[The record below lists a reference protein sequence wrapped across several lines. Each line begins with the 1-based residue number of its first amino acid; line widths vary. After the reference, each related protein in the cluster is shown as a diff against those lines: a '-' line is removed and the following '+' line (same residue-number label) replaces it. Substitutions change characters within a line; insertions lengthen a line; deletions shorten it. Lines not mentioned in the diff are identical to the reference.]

1 MLLNFVDRGS
11 ELSGL
16 NDQYRKESAGL
27 FILYGRRRIGKTT
40 LVKKFAESKPSFY
53 FLAKRQDLS
62 LELERLRESFSEKFD
77 IFIEKSEDLDRF
89 FKNVIDRIEF
99 EDKFVFIIDE
109 FPYWIEEN
117 KSILSEMQH
126 LWDERLKDENIFLI
140 LTGSS
145 IGMMETEVLNY
156 KSPIYGRRTGQLKLN
171 EMPISA
177 LENFL
182 PSYSYEDLIRTY
194 GALGAVPFYL
204 KEFDKEKGFF
214 KNIQT
219 TFFNNLN
226 ILYEEAEILLREE
239 LRKPNVY
246 FNMIKAIIDGATKL
260 GEISS
265 ESHVS
270 VTNVNKYLNVL
281 ERLEIIER
289 EYPVTESAKKKNFH
303 YRVTDNYFRFWLS
316 FVYPDQGRIEGNS
329 ENIVKKVKKDYA
341 HFMGPV
347 FEEICKMYVKK
358 NHDYDKVGKWWYK
371 ENEIDVVGL
380 NEEKDKMLLG
390 ECKWNEKTVGQ
401 GLYHKLK
408 EKEEKVRW
416 KNDDRQVEYILFSRS
431 GFDEDM
437 YSLAEDNLSLVD
449 LEDLWY
455 GFEH

>member
-371 ENEIDVVGL
+371 ENEIDIVGL
-380 NEEKDKMLLG
+380 NPDQKKILFG
-390 ECKWNEKTVGQ
+390 ECKWSEDVDPRS
-401 GLYHKLK
+401 LYYKLK
-408 EKEEKVRW
+408 EKKDEVGWNEQNRKEEFVLFARSFQ
-416 KNDDRQVEYILFSRS
+416 NDFSK
-431 GFDEDM
+431 
-437 YSLAEDNLSLVD
+437 
-449 LEDLWY
+449 EDLTLVNL
-455 GFEH
+455 EKMERSVK

>member
-1 MLLNFVDRGS
+1 MLLTFVDRDL

-16 NDQYRKESAGL
+16 DDQYKKKRAGL

-40 LVKKFAESKPSFY
+40 LAKKFAESKPSFY

-62 LELERLRESFSEKFD
+62 LELERLRESFSEEFD
-77 IFIEKSEDLDRF
+77 IFIEKSEDLDGF

-126 LWDERLKDENIFLI
+126 LWDERLKEENIFLV

-177 LENFL
+177 LKNFL

-194 GALGAVPFYL
+194 GALGGIPFYL

-214 KNIQT
+214 KNIET

-260 GEISS
+260 SEISS

-316 FVYPDQGRIEGNS
+316 FVYPNQGNIEENS
-329 ENIVKKVKKDYA
+329 KNIVKKVKKDYD

-347 FEEICKMYVKK
+347 FEEVCDMYVKK
-358 NHDYDKVGKWWYK
+358 NRDYDKVGKWWYK

-390 ECKWNEKTVGQ
+390 ECKWSKKTVGQ

-431 GFDEDM
+431 GFDEDL
-437 YSLAEDNLSLVD
+437 YSLAEDDLSLVD